1 MSTGPPGAVTSP
13 ADTHQKFMA
22 ALAKAALAQ
31 DKSSSSHRLFEKTH
45 QQPLAVQDVA
55 QSSQERGFA
64 EQCPPLSLTQE
75 LPEMGSSEDKK
86 EETQS
91 QPLIQE
97 LTMASATSNQPQQN
111 QQELSVDQDISSQ
124 QQLSS
129 RVQALEAVSRRM
141 ERKIDQILQYC
152 RVMAQSMKN
161 DVCEPSSMEI
171 SPTLDD
177 FVHPEV

>member
-1 MSTGPPGAVTSP
+1 MLQDFMSTGPPGAVTSP

-97 LTMASATSNQPQQN
+97 LTMASATSNQPQQKPART
-111 QQELSVDQDISSQ
+111 Q
-124 QQLSS
+124 
-129 RVQALEAVSRRM
+129 R
-141 ERKIDQILQYC
+141 
-152 RVMAQSMKN
+152 
-161 DVCEPSSMEI
+161 
-171 SPTLDD
+171 
-177 FVHPEV
+177 